1 MSGKVSKTI
10 GIIGG
15 MGPEATLKLFE
26 YLIYSKV
33 VDNDSDHPRIIID
46 SNSKIPDRNKYL
58 LGYKDAVNPSG
69 EMVRSAKTLQN
80 AGSDILLLPC
90 LTAHYF
96 ISDVQKEVD
105 IPIRDMIETLLQQL
119 RKLNLTNVGLLAT
132 KTTYSKNIFNT
143 YINKPEFNVNLILPE
158 EPQQEIVHD
167 IIYSVKRRKTNAQ
180 DYNNLRKISDSLIQ
194 KGAEKIILGCTDLP
208 VLNLQEPYY
217 IDILEYY
224 AKEVI
229 DRYG

>member
-1 MSGKVSKTI
+1 MNGKMSKTI

-15 MGPEATLKLFE
+15 MGPEATLKLYE

-58 LGYKDAVNPSG
+58 LGYKDAVNPTG
-69 EMVRSAKTLQN
+69 EMVQSAKTLQN

-96 ISDVQKEVD
+96 ITDVQKEVD
-105 IPIRDMIETLLQQL
+105 IPILDMIETLLQQV
-119 RKLNLTNVGLLAT
+119 RNLNLKKVGLLGT
-132 KTTYSKNIFNT
+132 KTTYIKKIFNA
-143 YINKPEFNVNLILPE
+143 YVEKPNLKINLVLPE
-158 EPQQEIVHD
+158 EPQQEIIHE
-167 IIYSVKRRKTNAQ
+167 IIYGIKRRKTNAQ
-180 DYNNLRKISDSLIQ
+180 DYHNLTEISDSLIQ